1 MRWAY
6 IREIWDFGSTMEIEE
21 KHTGRYGA
29 RGQEREEKKK
39 ATPEEIAKQ
48 NQWGRYQK
56 AEQVE
61 TRAGPEKTDQVEF
74 LSRRLLDD
82 SHIQEGGTPRVGTDE
97 ERSCEAD
104 QKSPTEI

>member
-48 NQWGRYQK
+48 NQWRSQ
-56 AEQVE
+56 E
-61 TRAGPEKTDQVEF
+61 TDQVEF
-74 LSRRLLDD
+74 LSGRLLDD

>member
-39 ATPEEIAKQ
+39 DTAVIKRSVCEISF
-48 NQWGRYQK
+48 
-56 AEQVE
+56 
-61 TRAGPEKTDQVEF
+61 EF
-74 LSRRLLDD
+74 
-82 SHIQEGGTPRVGTDE
+82 
-97 ERSCEAD
+97 
-104 QKSPTEI
+104 

>member
-1 MRWAY
+1 MKWAY

-48 NQWGRYQK
+48 NQWRR
-56 AEQVE
+56 ERDV
-61 TRAGPEKTDQVEF
+61 
-74 LSRRLLDD
+74 RRLIKWNFSPGDD